1 MTDDLK
7 QDSIGDEDR
16 PKRGYYGLP
25 VLKTPVWRWE
35 VWSYFFLGG
44 LASGSFVT
52 ASLARLFGDDGDRVV
67 SRAGYL
73 ISFAAVLGCP
83 FLLIKDLGRPARFLT
98 MLRVF
103 KPGSP
108 MSMGVWALV
117 GFSGCACLA
126 ALRELFGTS
135 QTTIGRLAN
144 LIPSRSLAVLGTAL
158 GTFLGGYTGVLLS
171 VTSVPLWSRSRM
183 LGPAFLASAWSSG
196 VSAISLALALLGSE
210 STSSHQKLDRAKLA
224 GIVAESLALTGF
236 LRATGRAGKPVIA
249 PEQYGRHFVVGAI
262 GLGLIIP
269 LLAILAGPGRR
280 RSTALASLAALAGS
294 LCLRYAI
301 IEGGRLSAEDPDATF
316 WHTDLPE
323 WKTQR

>member
-1 MTDDLK
+1 MADDLK
-7 QDSIGDEDR
+7 SDSADAQDARE
-16 PKRGYYGLP
+16 RGYYGLP

-44 LASGSFVT
+44 LAAGSFVT
-52 ASLARLFGDDGDRVV
+52 ASLARLFGGDDDRVV

-83 FLLIKDLGRPARFLT
+83 ILLIKDLGRPARFLN

-103 KPGSP
+103 KPESP

-117 GFSGCACLA
+117 GFSGCAGLA

-135 QTTIGRLAN
+135 QTIIGRLAH
-144 LIPSRSLAVLGTAL
+144 LIPSRPLAVLGTAL

-171 VTSVPLWSRSRM
+171 VTSVPLWSRSRL

-196 VSAISLALALLGSE
+196 VSAISLALALFDSGS
-210 STSSHQKLDRAKLA
+210 SLSHQKLDRAKLA
-224 GIVAESLALTGF
+224 GIVAETLALTGF
-236 LRATGRAGKPVIA
+236 LRATGRASRPVVA
-249 PEQYGRHFVVGAI
+249 PEQYGAHFAAGAI
-262 GLGLIIP
+262 GLGLVVQF
-269 LLAILAGPGRR
+269 LAILAGPGRR
-280 RSTALASLAALAGS
+280 RSTVLASLAALVGS

-301 IEGGRLSAEDPDATF
+301 VEGGRLSAEDPEATF

-323 WKTQR
+323 WKTNR